1 MPKDKQVAKSLH
13 DENLWD
19 PSGEELKTLPEIY
32 NTVEVSNPCIRCII
46 MKFGCHNIRPLKYFF
61 GSVGQPANFEQDK
74 PCRVGGCI
82 SCAVVSS
89 IYQIG
94 NSESPDTRKR
104 LVAFVRILITIV
116 SSIYQIGNSESP
128 GTRKRLVAFVRI
140 LITIVSSIYQIGNS
154 ESPDTRKEI
163 GRVRA
168 NFDNYPKSCFDCLCR
183 RTHTTNIE
191 LFNDKTLQF
200 ENKFKMI
207 KNKCCCGRSNNCC
220 GATCFSNDKLL
231 DIVDND
237 GKVVPHLQK
246 THGVDED
253 GIGGCCRCAFN
264 FNYMLS
270 FPEGAT
276 EVEKTLVLAAA
287 LQTEVAYF
295 DSG

>member
-94 NSESPDTRKR
+94 NSESPDTRK
-104 LVAFVRILITIV
+104 
-116 SSIYQIGNSESP
+116 
-128 GTRKRLVAFVRI
+128 
-140 LITIVSSIYQIGNS
+140 
-154 ESPDTRKEI
+154 EI

-168 NFDNYPKSCFDCLCR
+168 NFDNYSLQHLSNWQQRKPRYKERDWSRSCEF
-183 RTHTTNIE
+183 
-191 LFNDKTLQF
+191 
-200 ENKFKMI
+200 
-207 KNKCCCGRSNNCC
+207 
-220 GATCFSNDKLL
+220 
-231 DIVDND
+231 
-237 GKVVPHLQK
+237 
-246 THGVDED
+246 
-253 GIGGCCRCAFN
+253 
-264 FNYMLS
+264 
-270 FPEGAT
+270 
-276 EVEKTLVLAAA
+276 
-287 LQTEVAYF
+287 
-295 DSG
+295 